1 MMPGMY
7 PKIVSRRHIQNSI
20 CKTNKQASKQGR
32 EQLGFF
38 SAMPSCLGVH
48 PLMSSEVCLS
58 PKTCVPPYFHL
69 AASCWKWCRNRQ
81 TLPWKFLSLLS
92 RLSSYYYNWDTSIKK
107 DRVLTMQPYLRNTP
121 RGGKRMA
128 IRISQHVARTPP
140 FPILQKF
147 EKYLLWKKVVAENIP
162 GKKNLKSHNIIIII
176 NINKNNK
183 KGSSQ

>member
-1 MMPGMY
+1 
-7 PKIVSRRHIQNSI
+7 
-20 CKTNKQASKQGR
+20 
-32 EQLGFF
+32 
-38 SAMPSCLGVH
+38 MPSCLGVH